1 MDQAVRALRDGRTD
15 DAPAP
20 LLLLA
25 DALPVVGG
33 PALLR
38 RVSVRLLQSISL
50 LELTCS

>member
-1 MDQAVRALRDGRTD
+1 MDLVVRTLRDGRAD
-15 DAPAP
+15 GAAAP

-38 RVSVRLLQSISL
+38 RVSMAFGG
-50 LELTCS
+50 